1 MLRDEAAGQQK
12 CPAWFHTM
20 VEYPPHLKH
29 LANQFVESSAERYF
43 VRQGTAMSEFSDSYF
58 DAKPTVR
65 PIRQVDHA
73 IRDDGLRRADGLRYS
88 SPWPWMLALA
98 ISLSMW
104 ASLAW
109 LI

>member
-1 MLRDEAAGQQK
+1 
-12 CPAWFHTM
+12 M
-20 VEYPPHLKH
+20 VEYCSHLNH
-29 LANQFVESSAERYF
+29 LANQFVKSSAGRNF
-43 VRQGTAMSEFSDSYF
+43 VRQGTDMSEFRDSYF

-73 IRDDGLRRADGLRYS
+73 IRDAGFRRADGLRYS

-104 ASLAW
+104 ASLVW
-109 LI
+109 LVWGRF